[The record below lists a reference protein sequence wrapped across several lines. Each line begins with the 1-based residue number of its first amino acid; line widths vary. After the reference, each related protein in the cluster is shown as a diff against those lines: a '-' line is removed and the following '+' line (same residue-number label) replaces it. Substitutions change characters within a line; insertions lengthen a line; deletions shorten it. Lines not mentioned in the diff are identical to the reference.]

1 MAAASPLPRFL
12 GPIDPLVR
20 LLLLAIL
27 LATVL
32 PVTGPGRVV
41 AQFVSNSAV
50 FLLFLLNGLRLPRA
64 EVRRGLAHAWFLL
77 PLTLWCFGVMGLAG
91 WALAAIGA
99 AVLPVQ
105 VALGL
110 LFLGVLPSTVQS
122 ATAYSSLGG
131 GNVAASVVAA
141 AVLNVLGVFITAPLF
156 SALAGSAAAP
166 FDVAALER
174 VALIL
179 LLPFALGQLAQDAFG
194 HLVREHR
201 QAATWMDRISIAIA
215 VYVAFSGAVEQGLWH
230 KVDLPAWGALLVLV
244 GLFLAL
250 GFGGAWLLG
259 GALRLSR
266 PDRIAFLFA
275 GAQKSIA
282 LGAPLASVLFPPAV
296 AGLLLLPVLT
306 YHLLQ
311 LVLSAPLAARL
322 KG

>member
-1 MAAASPLPRFL
+1 MGVFRFL
-12 GPIDPLVR
+12 RGVDPLVR
-20 LLLLAIL
+20 LLALAIV
-27 LATVL
+27 LASL
-32 PVTGPGRVV
+32 APVTGSARVI

-64 EVRRGLAHAWFLL
+64 EVLRGLANLRFLL
-77 PLTLWCFGVMGLAG
+77 PLALWSFGLMGMAG
-91 WALAAIGA
+91 WALSHAAQGL
-99 AVLPVQ
+99 LPQQ

-141 AVLNVLGVFITAPLF
+141 AVLNVLGVFISAPLF
-156 SALAGSAAAP
+156 SLLAGSASAP
-166 FDVAALER
+166 FDVGALER
-174 VALIL
+174 VAMIL
-179 LLPFALGQLAQDAFG
+179 LLPFALGQLGQDAFG

-201 QAATWMDRISIAIA
+201 QAATWMDRTSIAIA
-215 VYVAFSGAVEQGLWH
+215 VYVAFSGAVEQGLWQ
-230 KVDLPAWGALLVLV
+230 KVELPAWAILLAVV
-244 GLFLAL
+244 ALFLAL

-259 GALRLSR
+259 GLLRLHR

-322 KG
+322 NRAGR